1 MRYIS
6 YYIVTWLI
14 KHKAILNEDRELYEY
29 AVYGFFL
36 TTFPI
41 IISITIGGIM
51 GKIFESIL
59 FIVTFML
66 TRKYSG
72 GFHMCNYRVDYI

>member
-41 IISITIGGIM
+41 IISIIYRWDY
-51 GKIFESIL
+51 GKNF
-59 FIVTFML
+59 
-66 TRKYSG
+66 
-72 GFHMCNYRVDYI
+72 